1 MHRVIVLYEQEPD
14 SDAYEA
20 HADVCRLVPGG
31 EFRHGKVLG
40 SPVGDPAFAY
50 YAEWEFADEAA
61 FDAATRSEEF
71 MASGKDARDRGLP
84 RPSVLFADVS

>member
-14 SDAYEA
+14 PDAYEA
-20 HADVCRLVPGG
+20 HAEVCRLVPGG
-31 EFRHGKVLG
+31 EFRHGKVFG
-40 SPVGDPAFAY
+40 SPLGEPSHAY

-61 FDAATRSEEF
+61 FNAATRSEEF
-71 MASGKDARDRGLP
+71 MASGKDARDRSLP